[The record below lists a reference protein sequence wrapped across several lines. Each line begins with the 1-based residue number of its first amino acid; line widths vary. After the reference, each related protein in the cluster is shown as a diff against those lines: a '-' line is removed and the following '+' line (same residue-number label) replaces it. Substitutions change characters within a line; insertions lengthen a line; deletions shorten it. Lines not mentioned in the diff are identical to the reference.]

1 MGQLITNFVTSD
13 GLAAIFVLMVVNQC
27 GVPFPS
33 EVTMPLAGYFAAT
46 GHLNVVAVVVVG
58 VAGNLVGALIAYA
71 VSRRFGK
78 QLLLGPGRHIGISA
92 SHLELADRAFARYGP
107 AIALFGRFLPV
118 VTTYVSFPAGLTR
131 MNPAAFAVFTVIGS
145 TIWCSALTALGY
157 AVGANY
163 ARVSDPIGKAAI
175 VLAALVVIGV
185 VVWYVRGRQ
194 ARARKR
200 ATSG

>member
-1 MGQLITNFVTSD
+1 MGQLITNFVNSG
-13 GLAAIFVLMVVNQC
+13 GLAAIFVLMLVNQC

-46 GHLNVVAVVVVG
+46 GHLNVVAAILAG

-71 VSRRFGK
+71 VSRRYGK
-78 QLLLGPGRHIGISA
+78 QLLLGPGRRIGISP

-118 VTTYVSFPAGLTR
+118 VTTYVSFPAGLAR
-131 MNPAAFAVFTVIGS
+131 MNPAAFALFTLAGCA
-145 TIWCSALTALGY
+145 IWCSALTAAGY

-163 ARVSDPIGKAAI
+163 AKVSDPIGKAAI
-175 VLAALVVIGV
+175 VLAVLVVVGV
-185 VVWYVRGRQ
+185 VLWYVRGRR
-194 ARARKR
+194 ARAAR
-200 ATSG
+200 SGV